1 MKNGESKATV
11 TAIKCTSR
19 VSTKIKDTFYTVEYG
34 EERSIPEDADI
45 ELERKIMWDDC
56 NTEVD
61 NQIAD
66 IIENI
71 TR

>member
-1 MKNGESKATV
+1 MKNESRATIK
-11 TAIKCTSR
+11 TIKCVSR

-34 EERSIPEDADI
+34 EERNIPEDADI
-45 ELERKIMWDDC
+45 QLERKIMWDDC